1 MATRSE
7 QFHANEQ
14 RRGETPDDQ
23 RRRAA
28 RSKPGVP
35 LTERS
40 RAKKHAEK
48 KATYA
53 LEETAAGAQP
63 SRKSTRKSANRAKP
77 DTNLTLRESL
87 QKGSPEARYRRASAQ
102 RSHSGGSGEHGG

>member
-7 QFHANEQ
+7 QFHAEEQ
-14 RRGETPDDQ
+14 RRGESAEERD
-23 RRRAA
+23 RREA
-28 RSKPGVP
+28 RSKPGAP
-35 LTERS
+35 LSERS

-53 LEETAAGAQP
+53 LEETADGAQP

-77 DTNLTLRESL
+77 DANLTLRASL
-87 QKGSPEARYRRASAQ
+87 QKGSPEARYRKSSA
-102 RSHSGGSGEHGG
+102 RGVGP

>member
-14 RRGETPDDQ
+14 RRGEAPEERD
-23 RRRAA
+23 RRAA
-28 RSKPGVP
+28 KSKPGVP
-35 LTERS
+35 PSERS
-40 RAKKHAEK
+40 RSKKHAEK

-53 LEETAAGAQP
+53 LEESTAGAKP

-87 QKGSPEARYRRASAQ
+87 QKGSPEARYRKTSAKRDGSPASDQ
-102 RSHSGGSGEHGG
+102 HK